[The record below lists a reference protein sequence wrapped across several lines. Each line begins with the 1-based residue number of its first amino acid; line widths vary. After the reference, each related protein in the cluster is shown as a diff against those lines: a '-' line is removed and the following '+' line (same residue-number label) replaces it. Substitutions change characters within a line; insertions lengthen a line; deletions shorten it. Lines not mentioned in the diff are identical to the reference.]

1 VNAAILV
8 TILATNA
15 VGLATAVTT
24 YLSTRR
30 RIDDV
35 HTLVNN
41 RSDRQ
46 DARIDQLTGT
56 LTGADVPVPPRPGLD
71 EAGERLA

>member
-1 VNAAILV
+1 VNTALDLV
-8 TILATNA
+8 ILATSL
-15 VGLATAVTT
+15 VGLATAVIT

-46 DARIDQLTGT
+46 DARIEQLTGT
-56 LTGADVPVPPRPGLD
+56 LTGADVPVPPRPGAD
-71 EAGERLA
+71 EAGEKLG

>member
-46 DARIDQLTGT
+46 EARIDQLTGT